1 MNDEMLVNYHFAKIH
16 FHFIIFE
23 NNKLILFPIFTFQPI
38 KMLERFFKPGNNT
51 EAGVDE
57 AGRGC
62 LAGPV
67 AAAAVI
73 LRPKKK
79 YDWYDE
85 LNDSKVLTESKR
97 NELRWK
103 IEQDSL
109 AWAVAAV
116 SDGWRAG
123 G

>member
-1 MNDEMLVNYHFAKIH
+1 
-16 FHFIIFE
+16 
-23 NNKLILFPIFTFQPI
+23 
-38 KMLERFFKPGNNT
+38 MLERFFQPGNNT

-79 YDWYDE
+79 YDWYAE
-85 LNDSKVLTESKR
+85 LNDSKVLSEKKR
-97 NELRWK
+97 EEIYGLIKEDPTISYSFSFVNHTGQSQWPQCRIARLH
-103 IEQDSL
+103 L
-109 AWAVAAV
+109 CNL
-116 SDGWRAG
+116 
-123 G
+123 